1 MGTFFA
7 LVFSPITCVLWLIV
21 GAIAGSLAH
30 QLVGRGRS
38 AGWMPDIVLGL
49 IGAVIGG
56 IILSYFGVGF
66 RGASLNTI
74 YNPLLCCG
82 HLLVATFGAS
92 VLILLGR
99 LVSGR

>member
-1 MGTFFA
+1 MGAIFA
-7 LVFSPITCVLWLIV
+7 TIFSPFTCILWLIV
-21 GAIAGSLAH
+21 GSIAGSLAH
-30 QLVGRGRS
+30 QLVGKGRATS
-38 AGWMPDIVLGL
+38 WMPDIVLGL
-49 IGAVIGG
+49 IGAFIGG

-66 RGASLNTI
+66 RGASLSSI
-74 YNPLLCCG
+74 WNPMMCCG

>member
-1 MGTFFA
+1 MIG
-7 LVFSPITCVLWLIV
+7 LIFSPITCVLWLVV

-56 IILSYFGVGF
+56 IILSWFGLGF
-66 RGASLNTI
+66 RGADFGSV
-74 YNPLLCCG
+74 YNPFVCVG

-92 VLILLGR
+92 VLILIGR
-99 LVSGR
+99 MVTGR